1 MVTHRHRKGTNLH
14 SCGQEQLLW
23 ITESGSTLCKNIRVG
38 FPNKDL
44 TGRSRNRR
52 CQWFGVDSK
61 HFSRQDPVAA
71 INLVE
76 TFPTL
81 GILKEIK
88 VEVLLLDRLTDTS
101 TNVWLRSP
109 TTLRH
114 RMKLSEV
121 HIEKRIPVP
130 ETAVDPIYI
139 PNRTSADDLSVPR
152 EIPLNVRKILEVP
165 GIFVSDAVVS
175 KGLLNENPLVRWL
188 PRSRPTETKAYVTYP
203 DGGTARRKP
212 DFAKRRHGRVQAKIW
227 TNQCNTSRSC
237 HWRIRKAANWADRCG
252 IVAPDLCNTAC
263 LNPSWDN
270 HG

>member
-1 MVTHRHRKGTNLH
+1 VSDFQTRTSLADPEIDVV
-14 SCGQEQLLW
+14 SDLEL
-23 ITESGSTLCKNIRVG
+23 IPSI
-38 FPNKDL
+38 FPDKA
-44 TGRSRNRR
+44 T
-52 CQWFGVDSK
+52 K
-61 HFSRQDPVAA
+61 TDPVAA

-175 KGLLNENPLVRWL
+175 KGLLNENPLVR
-188 PRSRPTETKAYVTYP
+188 
-203 DGGTARRKP
+203 
-212 DFAKRRHGRVQAKIW
+212 
-227 TNQCNTSRSC
+227 
-237 HWRIRKAANWADRCG
+237 
-252 IVAPDLCNTAC
+252 
-263 LNPSWDN
+263 
-270 HG
+270 